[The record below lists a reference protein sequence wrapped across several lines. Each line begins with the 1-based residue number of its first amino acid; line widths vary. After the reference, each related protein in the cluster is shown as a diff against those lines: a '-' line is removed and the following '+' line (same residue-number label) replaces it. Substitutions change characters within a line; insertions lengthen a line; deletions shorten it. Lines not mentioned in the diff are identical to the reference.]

1 MLKRWASNGISEII
15 LPSRRSPNRQ
25 ICWPCIFCLLNLA
38 RSDNEIRNGEIN
50 EHEICLNTLWS
61 LNISSAS
68 RHILHISASYGSNIN
83 MNCKCFDV
91 SLVKVL
97 REDGVISKAVLIYV
111 KTPCPRPQHAN
122 GQWSAQ
128 CNYNCYEVV
137 LCSAPSVPQPTPIP
151 WSFFN
156 IWPGPWQW
164 YATKWIIYQ

>member
-68 RHILHISASYGSNIN
+68 RHILHISASYRSNIN

-97 REDGVISKAVLIYV
+97 REDGVISKAIIYV

-128 CNYNCYEVV
+128 CNYNCYEAMHK
-137 LCSAPSVPQPTPIP
+137 LHYTSV
-151 WSFFN
+151 
-156 IWPGPWQW
+156 GPLEKGSSRWNGS
-164 YATKWIIYQ
+164 IN

>member
-97 REDGVISKAVLIYV
+97 REDGVISKAIIYV

-128 CNYNCYEVV
+128 CNYNCYEAI
-137 LCSAPSVPQPTPIP
+137 SAVKRSIGSTTSCTITEMAP
-151 WSFFN
+151 
-156 IWPGPWQW
+156 PGWKRLLPLSHLRH
-164 YATKWIIYQ
+164 Y